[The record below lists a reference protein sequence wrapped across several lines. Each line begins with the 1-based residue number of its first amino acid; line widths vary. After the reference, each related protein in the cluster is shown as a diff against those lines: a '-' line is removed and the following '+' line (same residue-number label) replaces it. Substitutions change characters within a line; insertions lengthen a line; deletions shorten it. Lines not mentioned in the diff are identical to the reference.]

1 MHTTDKGNYFKQ
13 GHQDLKYKTDPN
25 MDTSIPTTK
34 NKKQNPNEEEKDL
47 EPAVIGKRKGKTGNF
62 SAFEELQG
70 LLLNACKLA
79 TVPLEAKDKSAFA
92 RLK

>member
-1 MHTTDKGNYFKQ
+1 MRETAEGLYIKPDS
-13 GHQDLKYKTDPN
+13 QDLKYNTDPN
-25 MDTSIPTTK
+25 MDASIPTTK